1 MKMDE
6 FPRFMK
12 DKKNEI
18 DEGTDRQI
26 EGYMYDGANGSQM
39 IHWTCNAA
47 GKSAEHVHDYDEYFI
62 VVQGRYDL
70 IIKGKTIPVKA
81 GDEYYIP
88 KRVAHAG
95 EFIAGTRTIHC
106 FGGKRAKRATLV
118 PCPIKKR

>member
-1 MKMDE
+1 MDG
-6 FPRFMK
+6 FPEFMK
-12 DKKNEI
+12 DKKNAI

-26 EGYMYDGANGSQM
+26 EGYMYDGADGSQM

-70 IIKGKTIPVKA
+70 IIEGKTIPVKA

-88 KRVAHAG
+88 KGAAHAG

-106 FGGKRAKRATLV
+106 FGGKRAKR
-118 PCPIKKR
+118 KK